1 MDAARK
7 ESVLTPDGVK
17 EKQPVFLSDGVHMA
31 YLSNETGEF
40 QVFIKNLKTNE
51 KRQIT
56 TLRHGVLRYQLSD
69 DETKLVFEA
78 TLWPEEIQ
86 ENTAFE
92 EMTPEKKAQ
101 WEEDL
106 DWRPYEITNLTYK
119 LDEWHGMRKG
129 EFSHIGTAEL
139 SSKKQKLFTSDC
151 MEKMEAIYHPGLTMA
166 KNCVYGYPYEGAKGF
181 DVELFVCDETEK
193 SEANKPRQ
201 SVVMEIMHRPLQN
214 DTGIVA
220 MAFVILRWKP
230 RTAANVV

>member
-1 MDAARK
+1 MENNTTQLKKFTPETMKEIVYVTWPTLAPAGDKAAWVDWKGDMKSGLFSSKIHLMENLLQNATGAEGMDAARK

-101 WEEDL
+101 W
-106 DWRPYEITNLTYK
+106 
-119 LDEWHGMRKG
+119 
-129 EFSHIGTAEL
+129 
-139 SSKKQKLFTSDC
+139 
-151 MEKMEAIYHPGLTMA
+151 
-166 KNCVYGYPYEGAKGF
+166 
-181 DVELFVCDETEK
+181 
-193 SEANKPRQ
+193 
-201 SVVMEIMHRPLQN
+201 
-214 DTGIVA
+214 
-220 MAFVILRWKP
+220 
-230 RTAANVV
+230 